1 MPLELQQRDVNLMR
15 FVYAHR
21 AVSYSQIWRKFFS
34 DRVKSTISERLKRL
48 RKEGYLRSAMMPIKG
63 DYAERYFMPSE
74 KAFQF
79 VRHHWDF
86 EIDKPLYKS
95 ESIAHD
101 LQLVDLALRMEKLTQ
116 FKKLLPENLLQSS
129 SALIQD
135 TFLGD
140 LVRIQSDGALYATG
154 TDGLGYL
161 FALELELSTKNVER
175 YRSKLSSY
183 YLVRGIRGVLYVC
196 ADQTIISLLL
206 KADEEVRKDRNSILH
221 FVSLTDALKDSD
233 RIIFRNAKSG
243 GIDLE

>member
-1 MPLELQQRDVNLMR
+1 MR

-74 KAFQF
+74 KSFQF

-196 ADQTIISLLL
+196 ADQTIISLLS
-206 KADEEVRKDRNSILH
+206 KADEEVRKNRNSILH